1 MLTIYRVAKTDNIY
15 TGPLSSG
22 EVSAWEYSEVLM
34 DLEVVAP
41 KESNWLYGFTED
53 QKNLVLDYRTLNKLS
68 AEGFCLY
75 VIEIPEDSVEIHE
88 DQVCFNPNSIT
99 EMFTII

>member
-1 MLTIYRVAKTDNIY
+1 MLTIYRVAKNDNLY
-15 TGPLSSG
+15 SGPLSSG
-22 EVSAWEYSEVLM
+22 RVSTWEHNQELM
-34 DLEVVAP
+34 SLEVVTP
-41 KESNWLYGFTED
+41 KEATWLYGFTED

-75 VIEIPEDSVEIHE
+75 VIEVPEDSVEIHE
-88 DQVCFNPNSIT
+88 DQVCFNPDSIT